1 MNNSPLE
8 FLAKKYGNVV
18 KELDIEEVDPVTGR
32 TVRKKNVAGIF
43 VKFPKMK
50 SSDLVAGLPEHTHP
64 AFIINGVEQDYI
76 LLGKYKAGENGV
88 SNDALVSLPNIMPA
102 RSLGADQCLSRMKK
116 AGAGITGMTVADYGF
131 IKLLAQKNGWVPKG
145 NTFWGQSHKD
155 GTAWEVGK
163 ALSVGTVRAFEGYLY
178 TCLIAHTTAAELRP
192 DISPTYWER
201 GKLIGG
207 ISQDNGMDTN
217 HQTGYRTL
225 NGTGP
230 LDWYLGKD
238 PSNLADIIGSSLEQ
252 QYGLRY
258 VNCEMQILEN
268 NNAADPDADLS
279 ASSAAWKA
287 ILPNQSDDGYTL
299 VAPGTAGT
307 LHWTWQN
314 SKLTLDTVE
323 PEFDNQYRGTNFK
336 DLAYNATNLPYIPS
350 IVKELGLFPTDS
362 NDNTE
367 GYYYQHMTQDERF
380 PRRGGGYGYT
390 SYAGLGYVGSGD
402 PRGYAS
408 ARYGCRP
415 RSLD

>member
-1 MNNSPLE
+1 M
-8 FLAKKYGNVV
+8 
-18 KELDIEEVDPVTGR
+18 
-32 TVRKKNVAGIF
+32 
-43 VKFPKMK
+43 
-50 SSDLVAGLPEHTHP
+50 
-64 AFIINGVEQDYI
+64 
-76 LLGKYKAGENGV
+76 
-88 SNDALVSLPNIMPA
+88 
-102 RSLGADQCLSRMKK
+102 
-116 AGAGITGMTVADYGF
+116 
-131 IKLLAQKNGWVPKG
+131 
-145 NTFWGQSHKD
+145 
-155 GTAWEVGK
+155 
-163 ALSVGTVRAFEGYLY
+163 
-178 TCLIAHTTAAELRP
+178 RP

-238 PSNLADIIGSSLEQ
+238 PSNLADIIGSSMEQ

-314 SKLTLDTVE
+314 GKLTLDTVE
-323 PEFDNQYRGTNFK
+323 PEFDDQYRGTNFK
-336 DLAYNATNLPYIPS
+336 DLAYNATNLPYVPS
-350 IVKELGLFPTDS
+350 IVKELGLFPTGS
-362 NDNTE
+362 GDNTE
-367 GYYYQHMTQDERF
+367 GYYYQHMTRDERF
-380 PRRGGGYGYT
+380 PRRGGGYYST
-390 SYAGLGYVGSGD
+390 SSAGLGCVDSAN
-402 PRGYAS
+402 PRGS
-408 ARYGCRP
+408 AGAGYGCRP
-415 RSLD
+415 RSMD

>member
-18 KELDIEEVDPVTGR
+18 KYDSDG
-32 TVRKKNVAGIF
+32 NVAGIF
-43 VKFPKMK
+43 VKFPKMW
-50 SSDLVAGLPEHTHP
+50 SSDLIAGLPKHTHP

-76 LLGKYKAGENGV
+76 LLGKYKGGDNGV
-88 SNDALVSLPNIMPA
+88 ANGAILSLPNIMPA
-102 RSLGADQCLSRMKK
+102 RSLGADQCLSRMKL
-116 AGAGITGMTVADYGF
+116 AGTGITGMTVADYGF

-155 GTAWEVGK
+155 GTAWKIGEVLTAG
-163 ALSVGTVRAFEGYLY
+163 AERAYEGYIY
-178 TCLIAHTTAAELRP
+178 RGRIPHTTAIKFKP
-192 DISPTYWER
+192 DVYPTLWER
-201 GKLIGG
+201 EDKLIGG
-207 ISQDNGMDTN
+207 ISQDNSIDTA

-279 ASSAAWKA
+279 ASSAAWQA

-299 VAPGTAGT
+299 VEPGTAGT

-323 PEFDNQYRGTNFK
+323 PKFDNQYRGTNFK
-336 DLAYNATNLPYIPS
+336 NLAYNATNLPYIPS
-350 IVKELGLFPTDS
+350 IVKELGLFPTGS

-367 GYYYQHMTQDERF
+367 GGYYQHMTRDERF
-380 PRRGGGYGYT
+380 PRRSGGYLNT
-390 SYAGLGYVGSGD
+390 SFAGLGYVDSHS
-402 PRGYAS
+402 PRDSAVAS
-408 ARYGCRP
+408 FGCRP
-415 RSLD
+415 RSL

>member
-18 KELDIEEVDPVTGR
+18 KYDSDG
-32 TVRKKNVAGIF
+32 NVAGIF

-88 SNDALVSLPNIMPA
+88 SNGALLSLPNIMPV
-102 RSLGADQCLSRMKK
+102 RSLGADQCLSRMKL
-116 AGAGITGMTVADYGF
+116 AGTGITGMTVADYGF
-131 IKLLAQKNGWVPKG
+131 IKLLAQKHGWAPKG
-145 NTFWGQSHKD
+145 NSNWGQSHED
-155 GTAWEVGK
+155 ATVWTTGA
-163 ALSVGTVRAFEGYLY
+163 SVAVDAERAYEGYIY
-178 TCLIAHTTAAELRP
+178 KCLIAHTTAAELKP
-192 DISPTYWER
+192 DIAPTYWQK

-207 ISQDNGMDTN
+207 ISQDNAVDAA
-217 HQTGYRTL
+217 HQTGYGTL

-230 LDWYLGKD
+230 IDWYLGKD
-238 PSNLADIIGSSLEQ
+238 PANLADIIGSSLEQ

-314 SKLTLDTVE
+314 NTLTLDTVE
-323 PEFDNQYRGTNFK
+323 PEFDNLYRRLNFK
-336 DLAYNATNLPYIPS
+336 DLAYNATNLPYVPS
-350 IVKELGLFPTDS
+350 IVKELGLFPTGS
-362 NDNTE
+362 GDNTE
-367 GYYYQHMTQDERF
+367 GICVQYMRLGERF
-380 PRRGGGYGYT
+380 PRRGAYQGSASG
-390 SYAGLGYVGSGD
+390 SGLGCIDVYHPRDVANVGL
-402 PRGYAS
+402 
-408 ARYGCRP
+408 GCRP
-415 RSLD
+415 RSL

>member
-18 KELDIEEVDPVTGR
+18 KYDSDG
-32 TVRKKNVAGIF
+32 NVAGIF

-76 LLGKYKAGENGV
+76 LLGKYKGGDNGV
-88 SNDALVSLPNIMPA
+88 ANGAILSLPNIMPV
-102 RSLGADQCLSRMKK
+102 RSLRADQCLTRMKK
-116 AGAGITGMTVADYGF
+116 AGTGITGMTCADYGF

-155 GTAWEVGK
+155 GAAWEVGE
-163 ALSVGTVRAFEGYLY
+163 ALTVGTERAYEGYIY
-178 TCLIAHTTAAELRP
+178 KCLIAHTTAIELKP
-192 DISPTYWER
+192 DVSPTYWER

-207 ISQDNGMDTN
+207 ISQDNGIDAA

-238 PSNLADIIGSSLEQ
+238 PANLADIIGSSLEQ

-323 PEFDNQYRGTNFK
+323 PEFDDQYRGTSFK
-336 DLAYNATNLPYIPS
+336 DLAYNATNLPYVPS
-350 IVKELGLFPTDS
+350 IVKELGLFPTGSD
-362 NDNTE
+362 DKIE
-367 GYYYQHMTQDERF
+367 GYYFQQMTQDERF
-380 PRRGGGYGYT
+380 PRRGGFCGSA
-390 SYAGLGYVGSGD
+390 SYAGLGFVHSNA
-402 PRGYAS
+402 PRGVAS
-408 ARYGCRP
+408 TNFGCRP

>member
-18 KELDIEEVDPVTGR
+18 KYDSDG
-32 TVRKKNVAGIF
+32 NVAGIF

-50 SSDLVAGLPEHTHP
+50 SSDLVAGLPKHTHP
-64 AFIINGVEQDYI
+64 AFIINGVEQNYI
-76 LLGKYKAGENGV
+76 LLGKYKGGDNGV
-88 SNDALVSLPNIMPA
+88 ANGAILSLPNIMPV
-102 RSLGADQCLSRMKK
+102 RSLGADQCLTRMKK
-116 AGAGITGMTVADYGF
+116 AGTGITGMTVADYGF

-145 NTFWGQSHKD
+145 NTCYGQSHKD
-155 GTAWEVGK
+155 GTPWAVGK
-163 ALSVGTVRAFEGYLY
+163 ALTVGAERAYEGYIY
-178 TCLIAHTTAAELRP
+178 KCLIAHTTAVELKP
-192 DISPTYWER
+192 DVSPTYWER

-207 ISQDNGMDTN
+207 ISQDNGINATY
-217 HQTGYRTL
+217 QTGYRTL

-238 PSNLADIIGSSLEQ
+238 PSNLADIIGSNMEQ

-279 ASSAAWKA
+279 ASSAEWKA
-287 ILPNQSDDGYTL
+287 ILPNRSDDGYTL
-299 VAPGTAGT
+299 VTPGTTGT

-314 SKLTLDTVE
+314 NKLTLDTVE
-323 PEFDNQYRGTNFK
+323 PKFDNQYHGTLFK
-336 DLAYNATNLPYIPS
+336 NLAYNATNLPYIPS

-380 PRRGGGYGYT
+380 SRRGGY
-390 SYAGLGYVGSGD
+390 SNASDAGLGGIASPNSRGD
-402 PRGYAS
+402 MNLA
-408 ARYGCRP
+408 YGCRP
-415 RSLD
+415 RSL